1 MRGYHTGKEG
11 PKKINKEFREKKLAG
26 KATKKDERGQRNGK
40 SQSVGKVRLI
50 KGRKN

>member
-26 KATKKDERGQRNGK
+26 KATEEG
-40 SQSVGKVRLI
+40 
-50 KGRKN
+50 